1 MGKRSKGGAGSKAG
15 KRIGET
21 YEELKEAQIE
31 RSEQARAEAQADE
44 TLFVLDTARKET
56 VASNRA
62 KHLRAK
68 KEKSKKRKLETSDR
82 IKNKVKR
89 IIDTHGEEGAI
100 ALAEKGRKRLDQKRI
115 RKHITATAGKPTFDL
130 WSDPP
135 VATSKR
141 QTVRISG
148 RKSAS
153 GTAPVEIIPAE
164 EAVPPAS
171 RQNDDLYNIPAQ
183 PAPKLSNKQ
192 LKARRN
198 AQLTAPNKLAVEVAH
213 PGQSYHPDKEHH
225 QDAIGEALSI
235 EIRRNEALDYKSK
248 PISDGM
254 SEFTKEFIMNDSDED
269 ESSDDEV
276 EDDNATNVSTKIIK
290 RKEKLTRAQR
300 NKQKR
305 VKAEETALKE
315 RRERKKF
322 MHQVHEA
329 KKTSKEVRQAE
340 EEQRQRNEELAK
352 LKHER
357 KARPLGKDVW
367 EKISQDSPIDAPTLP
382 VALTGEIRSGEEGG
396 GLRTLAPKGSLV
408 TDRLESMVA
417 RNMIAKKKTEVRK
430 RVQGKRRKNRIG
442 VKGTEYLLV

>member
-1 MGKRSKGGAGSKAG
+1 MGKRSKSGAGSKAK

-31 RSEQARAEAQADE
+31 RSEQVRTEAQADE

-56 VASNRA
+56 AASNRA

-68 KEKSKKRKLETSDR
+68 KEESKKRKLEASDR

-89 IIDTHGEEGAI
+89 IIDTHGQEGAI

-115 RKHITATAGKPTFDL
+115 RKHITATAGNPTFDL

-135 VATSKR
+135 AATSKR
-141 QTVRISG
+141 QTVRICG
-148 RKSAS
+148 KKAAS

-164 EAVPPAS
+164 ESVPPAS
-171 RQNDDLYNIPAQ
+171 RPNDDLYNLPAQ

-198 AQLTAPNKLAVEVAH
+198 AELAAPNKLAVEVAH

-235 EIRRNEALDYKSK
+235 EIRRNEALDYKQK

-254 SEFTKEFIMNDSDED
+254 SQFTKEFIINNSDED
-269 ESSDDEV
+269 DSSDDE
-276 EDDNATNVSTKIIK
+276 DDTATNVSTKIIK

-322 MHQVHEA
+322 MHQVHEV
-329 KKTSKEVRQAE
+329 KKTSKEVRRAE

-352 LKHER
+352 LKHEK
-357 KARPLGKDVW
+357 KARPLGKNVW

-382 VALTGEIRSGEEGG
+382 VALTGEIRSGKEGG

-430 RVQGKRRKNRIG
+430 RVQGKRRKNRTG
-442 VKGTEYLLV
+442 VKGTEFLLV

>member
-1 MGKRSKGGAGSKAG
+1 MGKRSKSGAGSKAK

-44 TLFVLDTARKET
+44 TLFVLDTTRKET
-56 VASNRA
+56 AASNRA
-62 KHLRAK
+62 KHLRTK
-68 KEKSKKRKLETSDR
+68 KEESKKRKLEASDR

-89 IIDTHGEEGAI
+89 IIDTHGQEGAI

-115 RKHITATAGKPTFDL
+115 RKHITSTAAKPTFDL

-135 VATSKR
+135 VAASKR
-141 QTVRISG
+141 QTVRICG
-148 RKSAS
+148 KRSAS
-153 GTAPVEIIPAE
+153 GTAPVEIVPAE
-164 EAVPPAS
+164 ESVPPAS
-171 RQNDDLYNIPAQ
+171 RPNDDLYNLPAQ

-198 AQLTAPNKLAVEVAH
+198 AQLAAPNKLAVEVAH

-254 SEFTKEFIMNDSDED
+254 SEFTKEFIINDSDED
-269 ESSDDEV
+269 ESSDDE
-276 EDDNATNVSTKIIK
+276 DDTSTNVSTKIIK

-322 MHQVHEA
+322 MHQVHEV
-329 KKTSKEVRQAE
+329 KKTSKEVRRAE

-352 LKHER
+352 LKQER
-357 KARPLGKDVW
+357 KSRPLGKNVW
-367 EKISQDSPIDAPTLP
+367 EKISHDSPIDAPTLP
-382 VALTGEIRSGEEGG
+382 VALTGEIKSGREGG

>member
-1 MGKRSKGGAGSKAG
+1 MGKRSKSGAGSKAK

-31 RSEQARAEAQADE
+31 RSEQVRTEAQADE

-56 VASNRA
+56 AASNRA

-68 KEKSKKRKLETSDR
+68 KEESKKRKLEASDR

-89 IIDTHGEEGAI
+89 IIDTHGQEGAI

-115 RKHITATAGKPTFDL
+115 RKHITAKAGKPTFDL

-135 VATSKR
+135 AATSKR
-141 QTVRISG
+141 QTVRICG
-148 RKSAS
+148 KKAAS

-164 EAVPPAS
+164 ESVPPAS
-171 RQNDDLYNIPAQ
+171 RPNDDLYNLPAQ

-198 AQLTAPNKLAVEVAH
+198 AELAAPNKLAVEVAH

-235 EIRRNEALDYKSK
+235 EIRRNEALDYKQK

-254 SEFTKEFIMNDSDED
+254 SQFTKEFIINNSDED
-269 ESSDDEV
+269 DSSDDE
-276 EDDNATNVSTKIIK
+276 DDTATNVSTKIIK

-322 MHQVHEA
+322 MHQVHEV
-329 KKTSKEVRQAE
+329 KKTSKEVRRAE

-352 LKHER
+352 LKHEK
-357 KARPLGKDVW
+357 KARPLGKNVW

-382 VALTGEIRSGEEGG
+382 VALTGEIRSGKEGG

-442 VKGTEYLLV
+442 VKGTEFLLV

>member
-1 MGKRSKGGAGSKAG
+1 MGKRSKSGAGSKAK

-31 RSEQARAEAQADE
+31 RSEQVRTEAQADE

-56 VASNRA
+56 AASNRA

-68 KEKSKKRKLETSDR
+68 KEESKKRKLEASDR

-89 IIDTHGEEGAI
+89 IIDTHGQEGAI

-115 RKHITATAGKPTFDL
+115 RKHITATAGNPTFDL

-135 VATSKR
+135 AATSKR
-141 QTVRISG
+141 QTVRICG
-148 RKSAS
+148 KKAAS

-164 EAVPPAS
+164 ESVPPAS
-171 RQNDDLYNIPAQ
+171 RPNDDLYNLPAQ

-198 AQLTAPNKLAVEVAH
+198 AELAAPNKLAVEVAH

-235 EIRRNEALDYKSK
+235 EIRRNEALDYKRK

-254 SEFTKEFIMNDSDED
+254 SQFTKEFIINNSDED
-269 ESSDDEV
+269 DSSDDE
-276 EDDNATNVSTKIIK
+276 DDTATNVSTKIIK

-322 MHQVHEA
+322 MHQVHEV

-352 LKHER
+352 LKHEK
-357 KARPLGKDVW
+357 KARPLGKNVW

-382 VALTGEIRSGEEGG
+382 VALTGEIRSGKEGG

-442 VKGTEYLLV
+442 VKGTEFLLV